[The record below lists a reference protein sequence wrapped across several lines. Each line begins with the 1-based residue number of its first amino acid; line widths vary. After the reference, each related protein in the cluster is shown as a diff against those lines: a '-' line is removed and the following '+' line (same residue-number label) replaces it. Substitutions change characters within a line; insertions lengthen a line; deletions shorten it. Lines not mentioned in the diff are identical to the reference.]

1 MPWMLE
7 VTIALELVLGKWLEA
22 AIVAAALVRNAAFAL
37 AQEGPHA
44 TQNTSVA
51 TPVRLA
57 R

>member
-1 MPWMLE
+1 MLE